1 VAQLGGAAAAALP
14 RPRVRPALAAILAAV
29 LLGVSLGAGAIPGT
43 ARADGDPASDVLLG
57 QDVFLPYS
65 PVSPAVQQRLYAAAA
80 AARRAGYPIKIA
92 LIGAATDLGVV
103 PSLFGK
109 PAGYAQFL
117 SAELAGVVSGPVLV
131 VMPAGFGLAVQGKPR
146 SITSL
151 AGLPIAAGPDG
162 LGTAAVGATERL
174 AAAAGH
180 LLPAGTAGAGSGA
193 GSDTIRPAVTTI
205 AILALLAGAAMAGA
219 VVARGRGAGRGR
231 GGGATGV
238 EPGWRSE
245 HRASTR
251 SPPGHRNLAA

>member
-1 VAQLGGAAAAALP
+1 MAQLGRAAAAALP

-65 PVSPAVQQRLYAAAA
+65 PVSPAVQQRLYAVA

-117 SAELAGVVSGPVLV
+117 SAELAGVV
-131 VMPAGFGLAVQGKPR
+131 
-146 SITSL
+146 
-151 AGLPIAAGPDG
+151 
-162 LGTAAVGATERL
+162 
-174 AAAAGH
+174 
-180 LLPAGTAGAGSGA
+180 
-193 GSDTIRPAVTTI
+193 
-205 AILALLAGAAMAGA
+205 AGA
-219 VVARGRGAGRGR
+219 VAGRGM
-231 GGGATGV
+231 
-238 EPGWRSE
+238 
-245 HRASTR
+245 
-251 SPPGHRNLAA
+251 